1 MEFTVVKS
9 SQEPL
14 YREALSL
21 YDEKLDISLYEDEQ
35 IFKQSLENQYT
46 KDDYIFL
53 VGLEE
58 GEVVSLAT
66 AHYEATTNSS
76 FLIYLIARNTDN
88 HDTLMDLTLEEVK
101 SEINKL
107 ANRVHERDVNFIMF
121 EVPKEPEELDDE
133 TDQIIRDRQ
142 TFLNRHGFE
151 KQHEIPYLRPDF
163 DGTSPGIPK
172 DLYIKPNL
180 ELTKDIYG
188 TSVKSNYI
196 LKYVFANKLS
206 RSYIYSLLE
215 AMNLRKASHSS

>member
-21 YDEKLDISLYEDEQ
+21 YDEKLDISLYEDER
-35 IFKQSLENQYT
+35 IFRQSLENKHT

-53 VGLEE
+53 VGLEK

-121 EVPKEPEELDDE
+121 SPK
-133 TDQIIRDRQ
+133 R
-142 TFLNRHGFE
+142 
-151 KQHEIPYLRPDF
+151 
-163 DGTSPGIPK
+163 
-172 DLYIKPNL
+172 
-180 ELTKDIYG
+180 
-188 TSVKSNYI
+188 
-196 LKYVFANKLS
+196 A
-206 RSYIYSLLE
+206 
-215 AMNLRKASHSS
+215 

>member
-76 FLIYLIARNTDN
+76 FLIYLIDRNTDN
-88 HDTLMDLTLEEVK
+88 HDTLMDLT
-101 SEINKL
+101 
-107 ANRVHERDVNFIMF
+107 
-121 EVPKEPEELDDE
+121 
-133 TDQIIRDRQ
+133 
-142 TFLNRHGFE
+142 
-151 KQHEIPYLRPDF
+151 
-163 DGTSPGIPK
+163 
-172 DLYIKPNL
+172 
-180 ELTKDIYG
+180 
-188 TSVKSNYI
+188 
-196 LKYVFANKLS
+196 
-206 RSYIYSLLE
+206 
-215 AMNLRKASHSS
+215 